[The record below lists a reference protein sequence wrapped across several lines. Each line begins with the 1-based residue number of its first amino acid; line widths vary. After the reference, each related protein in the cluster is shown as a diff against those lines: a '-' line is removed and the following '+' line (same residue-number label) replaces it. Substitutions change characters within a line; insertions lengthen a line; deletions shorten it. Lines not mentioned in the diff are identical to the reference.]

1 MSIFDSLKRA
11 AQSSLRRE
19 TSKAVSSAVQ
29 SAGNSIAQSVGK
41 GKNRS
46 ETFTFDTLPA
56 NLAQLQALP
65 EAALD
70 SAFKTTALT
79 IVALCR
85 YEQNPEECIQ
95 MLNFLKG
102 PAEVSTYEKQFIRER
117 LTGKMYKPRS
127 FFAGAT
133 PQNSYTPT
141 TPYTITVNE
150 TPYSFDEEN
159 WATLYVTSGG
169 SDNPRPIKLRKKPS
183 TGQWFLN
190 DIQCLADIRVP
201 VEEDPWA

>member
-11 AQSSLRRE
+11 AESALKKE
-19 TSKAVSSAVQ
+19 ASKVVHNAV
-29 SAGNSIAQSVGK
+29 QSVGK
-41 GKNRS
+41 GRNRS
-46 ETFTFDTLPA
+46 ESFTFASLPTNVA
-56 NLAQLQALP
+56 ELQALP
-65 EAALD
+65 EASLD

-85 YEQNPEECIQ
+85 YEQNPDEAIA

-117 LTGKMYKPRS
+117 LEGKMYKARA

-133 PQNSYTPT
+133 PQNNYTPT
-141 TPYTITVNE
+141 TPYTITVSE
-150 TPYSFDEEN
+150 TPYSFDNEN
-159 WATLYVTSGG
+159 WATLYVKSGG
-169 SDNPRPIKLRKKPS
+169 SDNPSPIKLRKKPS

-190 DIQCLADIRVP
+190 DIQCLSDIRVP
-201 VEEDPWA
+201 VSEDLWA

>member
-1 MSIFDSLKRA
+1 MGLFDSLKRTA
-11 AQSSLRRE
+11 ESALKKE
-19 TSKAVSSAVQ
+19 ATKAVNNAV
-29 SAGNSIAQSVGK
+29 QSVGK

-46 ETFTFDTLPA
+46 ESFTFTTLPTNVA
-56 NLAQLQALP
+56 ELQALP
-65 EAALD
+65 EASLD

-85 YEQNPEECIQ
+85 YEQNPDEAIE

-117 LTGKMYKPRS
+117 LTGKMYKARS
-127 FFAGAT
+127 FFTGAT
-133 PQNSYTPT
+133 PQNGYTPT
-141 TPYTITVNE
+141 LPYTITVSE
-150 TPYSFDEEN
+150 TPYSFDEDN

-169 SDNPRPIKLRKKPS
+169 ADNPRPIKLRKKPS

-201 VEEDPWA
+201 VSEDPWA